1 MKASI
6 VNIIIFCLSVLVN
19 LNAQDSTRNV
29 RNYQLDEITIESDK
43 LNSKL
48 ADVPTKIEVVTQK
61 EIAALNGDRLPDILK
76 TKSSIFLKSYGL
88 TPALNTISINGL
100 GAEHTLIIVDGVK
113 LNSFQNSHID
123 LSLIPKNTIERIEIL
138 NNGVSSIYGSDAI
151 GGVVNIILKSKE
163 ILPQNRTTKYKASLT
178 QGSFNT
184 VGYSLNLYKEI
195 DKFNFSLNFNKESSD
210 GNFEYYYDNG
220 IEKIL
225 KRRENSAYELYDL
238 AFRTQYLFN
247 ENNIFKFLSTYS
259 NQDKEVPGIE
269 TGITPA
275 QTNQLDKIWNNILTI
290 DNNLSGDLSLRTNFN
305 FQNNFTDYSVGD
317 FLRNTYKNLVYSGN
331 SEVRFKKANYGITSG
346 YNFTH
351 ATLESGEVIHGIKRN
366 QHALFISSFLD
377 FDNIVKLYPS
387 IRYDYISD
395 ISEQNLTYRIG
406 FNLQPVSERHFGLR
420 GNIGKNFRAPS
431 FNDLYWKNSG
441 NKNLKSETSLNMEGG
456 LFFGFT
462 GIIKGKIEVDY
473 TYIFAENKI
482 VWIPQS
488 TGYWAPF
495 NIAESKSNNY
505 AVSLNLSKAF
515 SESISID
522 LSSGA
527 QFTNTKKTSSS
538 YLNDPTKNKYIPY
551 IPLQAIKIS
560 MGINYDF
567 WELNIFY
574 SHNGKRYSDYEN
586 KNSMN
591 SYNSVDMNIGA
602 TFKVYDFVN
611 KLQLEINNIT
621 NTEYEIIS
629 GYPMPLRYYKLTFSI
644 KY

>member
-6 VNIIIFCLSVLVN
+6 VNIVLYCLSAFVTI
-19 LNAQDSTRNV
+19 NAQDSTLNV
-29 RNYQLDEITIESDK
+29 RSYHLDEITIESDK

-48 ADVPTKIEVVTQK
+48 TDVPTKIEVVTQ
-61 EIAALNGDRLPDILK
+61 EDIAAVNGDRLPDILK
-76 TKSSIFLKSYGL
+76 TKSSIFIKSYGL
-88 TPALNTISINGL
+88 TPALSTISTNGL

-113 LNSFQNSHID
+113 LNSFQNSNID

-151 GGVVNIILKSKE
+151 GGVVNIVLKSKE
-163 ILPQNRTTKYKASLT
+163 MLPLNRTTKYKASIT

-184 VGYSLNLYKEI
+184 IGYSLNLYKEI
-195 DKFNFSLNFNKESSD
+195 EKFNFSLDFNKERSD
-210 GNFEYYYDNG
+210 GNYEYYYDNG

-225 KRRENSAYELYDL
+225 KERENSAYSLYDL
-238 AFRTQYLFN
+238 TLRTQYLLD
-247 ENNIFKFLSTYS
+247 ENNVLKFISTYS

-269 TGITPA
+269 TGISPA
-275 QTNQLDKIWNNILTI
+275 PTKQLDKLWNNILTI
-290 DNNLSGDLSLRTNFN
+290 DKNFSEDVSLRTNFN
-305 FQNNFTDYSVGD
+305 FQNNFTDYSVGQ

-331 SEVRFKKANYGITSG
+331 SEVRFKSENYGITSG

-351 ATLESGEVIHGIKRN
+351 ATLESGELISGIKRN
-366 QHALFISSFLD
+366 QHALFISSFID
-377 FDNIVKLYPS
+377 IENILKIYPS
-387 IRYDYISD
+387 MRYDYISD
-395 ISEQNLTYRIG
+395 ISEQNLTYRLG
-406 FNLQPVSERHFGLR
+406 FNLRPLTERQFGVR

-431 FNDLYWKNSG
+431 FNDLYWENSG
-441 NKNLKSETSLNMEGG
+441 NEDLKSETSLNIEGG

-462 GIIKGKIEVDY
+462 GIVNGKIEVDY

-488 TGYWAPF
+488 YGFWAPF
-495 NIAESKSNNY
+495 NIAESRSNNY
-505 AVSLNLSKAF
+505 SVSLNLSKTF
-515 SESISID
+515 SENLSID
-522 LSSGA
+522 LGSGF

-551 IPLQAIKIS
+551 IPLEAIKIS
-560 MGINYDF
+560 MGINFDF
-567 WELNIFY
+567 LDFNIYY

-586 KNSMN
+586 KNSMK

-602 TFKVYDFVN
+602 TFKLYDLVN

-629 GYPMPLRYYKLTFSI
+629 GYPMPLRFYKLTFSAN
-644 KY
+644 Y